1 MAMTHIYTERLG
13 YDTDLELLLRYM
25 DIRYLMSLIIDNCPC
40 ANEVITE
47 LLVDEVQDDK
57 NVDPEVKV
65 IE

>member
-1 MAMTHIYTERLG
+1 MTHIYTERLG
-13 YDTDLELLLRYM
+13 YDTDLDLLLRYM
-25 DIRYLMSLIIDNCPC
+25 DIRYLISLIIDNCPW

-47 LLVDEVQDDK
+47 LLIEEVQDDI